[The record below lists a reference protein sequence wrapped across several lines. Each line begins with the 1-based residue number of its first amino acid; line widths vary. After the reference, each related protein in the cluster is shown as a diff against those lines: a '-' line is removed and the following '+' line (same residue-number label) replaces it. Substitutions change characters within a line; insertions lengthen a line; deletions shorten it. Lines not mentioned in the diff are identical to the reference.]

1 MSYRISNTS
10 QEVSIS
16 ELTSLLRYLKL
27 TYLAIYNANFW
38 AKTSFSI
45 PGVAVS
51 LFLPQKAIAIRLSDR
66 NNPDKMGRPETVS
79 GVDSVDTFLVR
90 SRAERMK
97 EVHGASGE
105 PQETQYA
112 SVSNLQSAVGKQ
124 KQIQHHWELE

>member
-1 MSYRISNTS
+1 M
-10 QEVSIS
+10 
-16 ELTSLLRYLKL
+16 
-27 TYLAIYNANFW
+27 
-38 AKTSFSI
+38 AKTSSSI
-45 PGVAVS
+45 PGDAVS